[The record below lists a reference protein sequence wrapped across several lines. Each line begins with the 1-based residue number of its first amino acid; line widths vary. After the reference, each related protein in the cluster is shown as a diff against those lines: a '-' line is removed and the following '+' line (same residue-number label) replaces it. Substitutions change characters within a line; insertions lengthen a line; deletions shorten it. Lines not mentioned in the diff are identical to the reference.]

1 MRPVVTLACL
11 SLSSLGLA
19 GCGGDTTGDSE
30 TTEDSGTSETTVV
43 DLDED
48 GVPEEDDCDD
58 ADASLGAVAR
68 DADCDGTLTEDDC
81 DDTDANS
88 NILAEDGD
96 CDGSLTLDDCDD
108 DNALAYPGAEERLL
122 DSDVNCDG
130 ELGGSLSRADYGFV
144 GENSDDYAGSSVSN
158 AGDVDGDGLDDLLVG
173 AFGNGGGGSVAGKVY
188 LILGGSLGSSSTI
201 DLSLADYSFWGEN
214 KEDFDYAGYS
224 VSSAGD
230 VDGDGLDDLL
240 VGAHGNGD
248 NGSDAGKVYL
258 ILGNSLASSP
268 ALELSLAD
276 HSLVGENPNDHA
288 GISVSSAGDVDGD
301 GLDDLLVGAFGNG
314 DGGSDAGKAYLVLGS
329 SLGSTST
336 LDLSQADHGFVGE
349 GTDDHAGN
357 SVSNAGDVDGDGL
370 DDLLVGAD
378 WNDDGGPAAGK
389 AYLILG
395 SSLGSS
401 STTDLSLAD
410 HSFVGEDIND
420 HAANSV
426 SSAGDVDGDG
436 LDDLL
441 VGSRYNQEGGRDAGK
456 AYLILSSS
464 MAMSSSTDLSHADY
478 SFVGEITDDEAG
490 FSVSGAGDVDGD
502 SLDDLLIG
510 AHLNDDAGSKAGK
523 VYLILGNGLASSST
537 IDLSLA
543 DYSFIGENSR
553 EYAGTSVSGAGD
565 VDGNGLDDLLLGAHY
580 NEDGGTGAGKAYLI
594 LSHL

>member
-96 CDGSLTLDDCDD
+96 CDGSLKLDDCDD

-240 VGAHGNGD
+240 VGAD
-248 NGSDAGKVYL
+248 
-258 ILGNSLASSP
+258 
-268 ALELSLAD
+268 
-276 HSLVGENPNDHA
+276 
-288 GISVSSAGDVDGD
+288 
-301 GLDDLLVGAFGNG
+301 GNG

-543 DYSFIGENSR
+543 DYSFLGENSR